1 MIGSTVSIILVA
13 VSFALLAF
21 ALAYIIAGT
30 ISADKIAAE
39 KRLEELNK
47 KEGGDSGDVALVKN
61 ESKSTRRKKA
71 RKQQKNSFFEQ
82 FGSAIYKEL
91 QSADIKMRPEEF
103 LLIWI
108 LLIFLPGSLVGLFS
122 GHLVIAIALIIAG
135 LILPVV
141 YIKFKQKSRVKAFE
155 EQLSDALMICC
166 SCLRSGLSFTQ
177 AMETIANDMDAPIST
192 EFALTIKE
200 MNMGYSMDEALEN
213 LGKRIK
219 SKYVELMISAVLV
232 QRQTG
237 GNLSRILEN
246 ISDTIKEK
254 MKLKKQ
260 LKTATASGRTSGL
273 IVGLMPVLL
282 LGMFTMINYDMMKV
296 LYTEPRGYAL
306 LGTVAGLELM
316 AFLAIKK
323 ITTVKM

>member
-1 MIGSTVSIILVA
+1 MIGSTLSIVLLSVT
-13 VSFALLAF
+13 FALLTF
-21 ALAYIIAGT
+21 ALAYIIVAT

-47 KEGGDSGDVALVKN
+47 KEGDGGEVALVKN
-61 ESKSTRRKKA
+61 ESKTTRLKRA
-71 RKQQKNSFFEQ
+71 RKRQRSDATEKV
-82 FGSAIYKEL
+82 GSVIYKEL

-108 LLIFLPGSLVGLFS
+108 LLIFVPGSLVALFTNNVVFS
-122 GHLVIAIALIIAG
+122 
-135 LILPVV
+135 LILIVVGLAGPVV
-141 YIKFKQKSRVKAFE
+141 YIKMKQKKRVKEFE
-155 EQLSDALMICC
+155 EQLSDALMICV
-166 SCLRSGLSFTQ
+166 SCLHSGLSFTQ
-177 AMETIANDMDAPIST
+177 AMETIAADMDDPIST

-213 LGKRIK
+213 LGTRMK
-219 SKYVELMISAVLV
+219 SKFVDLMISAVLV

-273 IVGLMPVLL
+273 IVGMMPIILAVLFIAVNRDIYGIL
-282 LGMFTMINYDMMKV
+282 IR
-296 LYTEPRGYAL
+296 EPRGYIILAV
-306 LGTVAGLELM
+306 VAGLETL
-316 AFLAIKK
+316 AFISIKK
-323 ITTVKM
+323 ITNVKM

>member
-1 MIGSTVSIILVA
+1 MIGSTLSIVLLSVT
-13 VSFALLAF
+13 FAFLTF
-21 ALAYIIAGT
+21 ALAYIITAT

-47 KEGGDSGDVALVKN
+47 REGDGGEVALIKN
-61 ESKSTRRKKA
+61 ESKTTKSKRDRKRKKSDA
-71 RKQQKNSFFEQ
+71 GEK
-82 FGSAIYKEL
+82 FGIVIYKEL

-108 LLIFLPGSLVGLFS
+108 LLIFVPGSLFALFTNNLVVSLILIIVGL
-122 GHLVIAIALIIAG
+122 AG
-135 LILPVV
+135 PVV
-141 YIKFKQKSRVKAFE
+141 YIKMKQRKRVKEFE
-155 EQLSDALMICC
+155 EQLSDALMICV
-166 SCLRSGLSFTQ
+166 SCLHSGLSFTQ
-177 AMETIANDMDAPIST
+177 AMETIAADMDAPIST

-213 LGKRIK
+213 LGTRMK
-219 SKYVELMISAVLV
+219 SKYVDLMVSAVLV

-260 LKTATASGRTSGL
+260 LKTATASGRTSGM
-273 IVGLMPVLL
+273 IVGMMPIILAVLFIAVNRDIYGIL
-282 LGMFTMINYDMMKV
+282 ISET
-296 LYTEPRGYAL
+296 RGYIILAV
-306 LGTVAGLELM
+306 VAGLEAM
-316 AFLAIKK
+316 AFISIKK
-323 ITTVKM
+323 ITNVKM